1 MKRILTTLSQKWP
14 EYTLEILVIT
24 IGILGA
30 FALNNWNEGR
40 KVRDSEVVILRNLK
54 QELTKNKVDLEN
66 IVDQHK
72 RSNDCLMEILNY
84 FEKDYSSI
92 STHKLDS
99 LFVMAQTFFSFEP
112 INGYMRSIISSG
124 KLDNLQNEQLKSM
137 ITAFDGIAIDATQEV
152 FYVNKLTQ
160 DRFWNRIDGR
170 LSQLSAAH
178 ATGYTELKGYRS
190 DYKWILQDYI
200 LQDIMVHILTW
211 QNGALEDEEKLKQ
224 HILSMI
230 EIVNSEL
237 KK

>member
-14 EYTLEILVIT
+14 EYLLEIFVIT

-40 KVRDSEVVILRNLK
+40 KIRDSEVVILRNLK
-54 QELTKNKVDLEN
+54 QELTKNKVDLEK
-66 IVDQHK
+66 IVDQHE
-72 RSNDCLMEILNY
+72 RSNGCLMEILNY
-84 FEKDYSSI
+84 FVLDYSAI
-92 STHKLDS
+92 PTHKLDS
-99 LFVMAQTFFSFEP
+99 LFAMAQIFFSFEP

-160 DRFWNRIDGR
+160 DRLWNRIDGK

-178 ATGYTELKGYRS
+178 AHGLTEMKGYTS
-190 DYKWILQDYI
+190 DYKWILKDYI
-200 LQDIMVHILTW
+200 VQDIMVHILTW

-224 HILSMI
+224 HIDSMI
-230 EIVNSEL
+230 EIVDLEL
-237 KK
+237 KR

>member
-14 EYTLEILVIT
+14 DYLLEILVIT

-40 KVRDSEVVILRNLK
+40 KVRDSEVVILHNLK
-54 QELTKNKVDLEN
+54 QELTKNKVDLEK

-72 RSNDCLMEILNY
+72 KSNDCLMEILNY
-84 FEKDYSSI
+84 FEEDYSSI
-92 STHKLDS
+92 PTHKLDS
-99 LFVMAQTFFSFEP
+99 LFVRAQIFFSFEP

-160 DRFWNRIDGR
+160 DRLWSRIDGR
-170 LSQLSAAH
+170 LSQLNVAH
-178 ATGYTELKGYRS
+178 ATGYSKMRGYRS
-190 DYKWILQDYI
+190 EYKWILQDYI
-200 LQDIMVHILTW
+200 VQDIMVHILTW
-211 QNGALEDEEKLKQ
+211 QNGALEDEEKLRQ
-224 HILSMI
+224 HIGSMM
-230 EIVNSEL
+230 EIVDAEL